1 MKRHVPDQKAAK
13 RATQN
18 LKQKKK
24 KTKKQKAFQD
34 SPKQLRQMHMAQVL
48 MTKLLVDILTA
59 DKFFTNSPEK
69 PNRVTQ
75 QTQSKHLQVTGNSPP
90 PWQRPNYFPTPIFGY
105 YCCSKFSMYQIYK
118 TQKLPPHCSIKSLGF
133 SYCSSFSNMGDEQQP
148 NYISLSST

>member
-1 MKRHVPDQKAAK
+1 MKRHVPDQKTAK

-24 KTKKQKAFQD
+24 NKQKAFQD

-69 PNRVTQ
+69 PNRATQ
-75 QTQSKHLQVTGNSPP
+75 HNQSICK
-90 PWQRPNYFPTPIFGY
+90 
-105 YCCSKFSMYQIYK
+105 
-118 TQKLPPHCSIKSLGF
+118 
-133 SYCSSFSNMGDEQQP
+133 
-148 NYISLSST
+148 

>member
-1 MKRHVPDQKAAK
+1 
-13 RATQN
+13 
-18 LKQKKK
+18 
-24 KTKKQKAFQD
+24 
-34 SPKQLRQMHMAQVL
+34 MHMAQVL

-90 PWQRPNYFPTPIFGY
+90 PWQRQNYFPTPIFGY
-105 YCCSKFSMYQIYK
+105 YCCSKFSMYRIYK
-118 TQKLPPHCSIKSLGF
+118 TQKLPPHCSIKSLSF

-148 NYISLSST
+148 NYISLSSTWTEALLSVAGKLLHFRANKDWKESCAMMAVLYA